1 MNKDDAAITLLDNA
15 KAAQTLPDNE
25 EATRKLPDNE
35 EAVTSLLDNLYLR
48 LALRYGYLILG
59 MGVLSYGIS
68 LMIAANLGLSAWG
81 VFHMGLT
88 NFLPISFGRSTQI
101 VGLTV
106 ILISMLLK
114 IRPTLATVLNM
125 LLVGFF
131 IDAIN
136 AANLAPTAS
145 TLGGSLLVLMSAVLV
160 LGFGTGMYISA
171 DLGAGPRDSLMV
183 GLVQRFQRP
192 VSQMRTAIEVT
203 VLAIGFLMGGP
214 VAVGT
219 VVSALLIGQV
229 VHYSLKIFGALSRRP
244 GWDRLISVE
253 RTEVK
258 ERVKVIDHSKG
269 TGTAK
274 SG

>member
-1 MNKDDAAITLLDNA
+1 MNNDDPVQPLLADADAAPMPLDNES
-15 KAAQTLPDNE
+15 AA
-25 EATRKLPDNE
+25 
-35 EAVTSLLDNLYLR
+35 TSLLDNFHLR

-68 LMIAANLGLSAWG
+68 LMITANLGLSAWG

-131 IDAIN
+131 IDGIT

-145 TLGGSLLVLMSAVLV
+145 TLGGSLLVLMGAVLV
-160 LGFGTGMYISA
+160 LGFGTGMYMSA

-214 VAVGT
+214 VGVGT

-229 VHYSLKIFGALSRRP
+229 VHYSLKVFGALSRRP

-253 RTEVK
+253 GTEVK
-258 ERVKVIDHSKG
+258 ERVAAIDHSKG
-269 TGTAK
+269 NAR